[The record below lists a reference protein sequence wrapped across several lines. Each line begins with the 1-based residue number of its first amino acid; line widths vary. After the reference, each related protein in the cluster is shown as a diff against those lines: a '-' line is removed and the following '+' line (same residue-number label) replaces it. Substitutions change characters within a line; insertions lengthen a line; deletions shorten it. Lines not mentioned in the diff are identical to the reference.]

1 VIRIASTITR
11 LPVRLWRL
19 FVEPPSAIQGAE
31 QRRQARLLSGL
42 VLLLLF
48 LGLISEALWIQTD
61 PTGLRR
67 MADQIIALGAL
78 LGLTLAMPSAGLHA
92 IGLAPP

>member
-1 VIRIASTITR
+1 MVIRIARTITQ

-31 QRRQARLLSGL
+31 QRRQARLVSGL

-48 LGLISEALWIQTD
+48 LGLVSEALWIQTD

-67 MADQIIALGAL
+67 MAPSSAATASAVPALGL
-78 LGLTLAMPSAGLHA
+78 PSLVQ
-92 IGLAPP
+92 